1 MPATP
6 PKPPTPAR
14 KPKAS
19 PPAKSASEVAGARR
33 RKPVAHYTG
42 ERYSVDDSYG
52 YLLRQVQASLLRHI
66 ERRVTSLDLTAQQ
79 WGPLFLMSQG
89 KGDTAAAL
97 ARALDTDTGAMT
109 RMLDRLERKG
119 LVRRK
124 RSAGDRRVVHLEL
137 TSEGRQAIALV
148 PFAIAEVLNLHLAG
162 FSESDVRQL
171 KRFLRRMIENG
182 TQEAP
187 AVGR

>member
-1 MPATP
+1 MPRKPATRP
-6 PKPPTPAR
+6 AAVPKST
-14 KPKAS
+14 AS
-19 PPAKSASEVAGARR
+19 TDRAAATRR

-42 ERYSVDDSYG
+42 EDYTVDDSYG

-66 ERRVTSLDLTAQQ
+66 ERRVTTLALTAQQ
-79 WGPLFLMSQG
+79 WGPLFLMAQG

-97 ARALDTDTGAMT
+97 ARALGTDTGAMT
-109 RMLDRLERKG
+109 RMLDRLEGKG

-124 RSAGDRRVVHLEL
+124 RSVGDRRVVHLEL
-137 TSEGRQAIALV
+137 TSEGRHAIALV

-162 FSESDVRQL
+162 FSEREVRQL

-182 TQEAP
+182 AQEAP
-187 AVGR
+187 VSGT